1 MEELGLRRQQK
12 PSRLVPVSVYGKK
25 EQEVFQVEE
34 RFSNLKV
41 IGAGSYGVV
50 CSALDASTD
59 TKVAIKKIKN
69 ALEDQ
74 VDAGR
79 VLRELRLLRHIGGR
93 ENTLKII
100 DTYTY
105 PPDTPDFA
113 DVYIVTEL
121 WETDLDRVL
130 RSSQE
135 LMPQHFAYFSYQLLR
150 SVANMH
156 RSCVLHRDLKPSN
169 LLVNAN
175 CDLVVCDF
183 GLARGVSTTTAKQP
197 PNTARPDGR
206 RTDIQSAT
214 TENVETNDH
223 LTEYV
228 VTRWYRPPEILA
240 ESSYYG
246 AAADIWSVGC
256 ILGEMLDANRRPIFR
271 GSSPQNQMSLII
283 AALGSPTEEELA
295 FCTSTSARGVI
306 RRICQTAE
314 SNNVAPWI
322 FEERF
327 PLADPNALDLLRKM
341 LVIDPKKRITAEEA
355 LYHPFLREIHTKW
368 HRMEKITKFDFS
380 FEKVHH
386 ESCSDRIIPTQHLQ
400 NLFLHEV
407 NKYRTVQCRIHTPL
421 HLKKSAPLK
430 GNKKLAEPGQI
441 SQLRRSKSSNQ
452 EFLHDSITSLPVISN
467 TNHASPGKGPTNTA
481 KTETSNVVRNK
492 YSGKTDRPGKFFQKI
507 HPATVVPSSIVRE
520 EKLSKSLTPLED
532 KDNMLNRL
540 KKKTASSSALSRKQS
555 SNKLNTSLLRRALTR
570 NIVS

>member
-1 MEELGLRRQQK
+1 MENLGPRRQQ
-12 PSRLVPVSVYGKK
+12 PSRLVPVSVYGIK
-25 EQEVFQVEE
+25 EEEVFQVEE
-34 RFSNLKV
+34 RYSNLKV

-50 CSALDASTD
+50 CSAIDTSTD
-59 TKVAIKKIKN
+59 AKVAIKKIKN

-156 RSCVLHRDLKPSN
+156 RACVLHRDLKPSN

-183 GLARGVSTTTAKQP
+183 GLARGVSTTAKQP

-206 RTDIQSAT
+206 RSDIQSDT
-214 TENVETNDH
+214 TDVETNDH

-240 ESSYYG
+240 ESPYYG

-256 ILGEMLDANRRPIFR
+256 ILGEMLDVNRRPIFQ

-283 AALGSPTEEELA
+283 AALGSPTEEELT

-306 RRICQTAE
+306 RRICRTLE
-314 SNNVAPWI
+314 SDNIAPWN

-327 PLADPNALDLLRKM
+327 PLADPSALDLLRKM
-341 LVIDPKKRITAEEA
+341 LVMDPKKRITAEEA
-355 LYHPFLREIHTKW
+355 LHHPFLRDIHTNW
-368 HRMEKITKFDFS
+368 RRMENIAKFDFS

-407 NKYRTVQCRIHTPL
+407 NKYRIVQCRIRTPL
-421 HLKKSAPLK
+421 HLKNSARLK
-430 GNKKLAEPGQI
+430 RNKKPAELGQRL
-441 SQLRRSKSSNQ
+441 QLRRSKSSNQ
-452 EFLHDSITSLPVISN
+452 EFVHDNITSLPVISN
-467 TNHASPGKGPTNTA
+467 TNHASSGKGLTNKS
-481 KTETSNVVRNK
+481 KTETSNEVRNK
-492 YSGKTDRPGKFFQKI
+492 YSGKTDRLGKFRQKI
-507 HPATVVPSSIVRE
+507 HPATVVPSSIIRE
-520 EKLSKSLTPLED
+520 DKLSKSLTPLED
-532 KDNMLNRL
+532 KDQMLSRL
-540 KKKTASSSALSRKQS
+540 KKKSASSSALSRKQPSNELKTS
-555 SNKLNTSLLRRALTR
+555 SLRRAFAR
-570 NIVS
+570 NILS

>member
-1 MEELGLRRQQK
+1 MEELGIRRQQ

-34 RFSNLKV
+34 RYSNLKV

-50 CSALDASTD
+50 CSATDASTG
-59 TKVAIKKIKN
+59 TKVAIKKIEN

-100 DTYTY
+100 ETYTY

-156 RSCVLHRDLKPSN
+156 RACVLHRDLKPSN

-183 GLARGVSTTTAKQP
+183 GLARGVSTTAKQP

-206 RTDIQSAT
+206 RSDIQSNTT
-214 TENVETNDH
+214 TEDVEANDH

-240 ESSYYG
+240 ESPYYG

-256 ILGEMLDANRRPIFR
+256 ILGEMLDVNRRPIFR

-306 RRICQTAE
+306 RRICRTVE
-314 SNNVAPWI
+314 SNKIAPWI

-327 PLADPNALDLLRKM
+327 PLADPSALDLLRKM

-355 LYHPFLREIHTKW
+355 LNHPFLQEIHTNW
-368 HRMEKITKFDFS
+368 RRMENITKFDFS

-421 HLKKSAPLK
+421 HLKKMAPLK
-430 GNKKLAEPGQI
+430 KNKKPTEPGQ
-441 SQLRRSKSSNQ
+441 SLQRSKSSNQ
-452 EFLHDSITSLPVISN
+452 ELLHDNITSLPVISN
-467 TNHASPGKGPTNTA
+467 TNHATSGKGSTDKA
-481 KTETSNVVRNK
+481 KTETSNVVSNK

-507 HPATVVPSSIVRE
+507 HPATVVPSSIIRE
-520 EKLSKSLTPLED
+520 DKLSKSLTPLED
-532 KDNMLNRL
+532 KDKMLNRL
-540 KKKTASSSALSRKQS
+540 KKKSASSSTLFRQQS
-555 SNKLNTSLLRRALTR
+555 SNKLNTSLLRRALAR
-570 NIVS
+570 NVLS